1 MWQVNRGTGYLR
13 EEHATTR
20 NPIPLVDADAAGKAR
35 GMRTLPWSSVLC
47 LAVLAAP
54 VHAAPTAEEQAVL
67 APLQAF
73 LAGIQAYDKAA
84 MLAQTLPDAV
94 ITRVSAG
101 KTTQQTVRSL
111 VERFPTS
118 TGRKLEERIHDP
130 LIRIDEDLAVIWAP
144 YEFLVDGKVDHC
156 GVDLVEAVRRDGR
169 WLISGLAD
177 TSRKACGA
185 PAAKPQASSGR

>member
-1 MWQVNRGTGYLR
+1 
-13 EEHATTR
+13 
-20 NPIPLVDADAAGKAR
+20 
-35 GMRTLPWSSVLC
+35 MRTLPWSSVLG
-47 LAVLAAP
+47 LAVLVAP
-54 VHAAPTAEEQAVL
+54 VHAAPTAEDQAVL

-84 MLAQTLPDAV
+84 MLAQTLPDAM

-101 KTTQQTVRSL
+101 KTTQQTVRAL
-111 VERFPTS
+111 VERFPAS

-156 GVDLVEAVRRDGR
+156 GVDLVEVVRRDGR
-169 WLISGLAD
+169 WLIAGLAD

-185 PAAKPQASSGR
+185 PAARPPASSGH

>member
-1 MWQVNRGTGYLR
+1 LSIAG
-13 EEHATTR
+13 
-20 NPIPLVDADAAGKAR
+20 AAGKAR
-35 GMRTLPWSSVLC
+35 GMRTLPWSSVLG

-84 MLAQTLPDAV
+84 MLAQTLPDAM

-111 VERFPTS
+111 VERFPAS

-144 YEFLVDGKVDHC
+144 YEFMVDGKVDHC

-177 TSRKACGA
+177 TSRKTCGA
-185 PAAKPQASSGR
+185 PAAKPASSGR